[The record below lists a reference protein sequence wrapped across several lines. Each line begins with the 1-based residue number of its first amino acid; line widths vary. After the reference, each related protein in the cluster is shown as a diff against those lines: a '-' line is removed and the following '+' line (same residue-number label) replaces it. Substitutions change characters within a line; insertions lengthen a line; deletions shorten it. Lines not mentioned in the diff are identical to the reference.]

1 MLDWDSL
8 RVAASGVDI
17 RPYFDQFPGLV
28 SLVSKR
34 NLYIPEWVR
43 VVYATLWISDNSTHI
58 CFMFQEKAV
67 VLGQGFLAKRLG
79 VELVDQHPFHSL
91 AWLGIPDEAEP
102 PRRALSAVW
111 PTDDQIR
118 DLFVQPFLPGTPRT
132 PDRLTP
138 VSLTI
143 HNTLRKSLLYRKG
156 NGETITGLQQW
167 LLLSIMKGEQFDL
180 VDFMTCEMEDA
191 IMDGMTVARL

>member
-1 MLDWDSL
+1 MLHWDSL
-8 RVAASGVDI
+8 RVAAGGVDI

-28 SLVSKR
+28 SLVSER

-43 VVYATLWISDNSTHI
+43 VVYATFWISDNRTHI
-58 CFMFQEKAV
+58 GFMFQEKAV
-67 VLGQGFLAKRLG
+67 VLGRGFLAKRLG
-79 VELVDQHPFHSL
+79 VELYDRCLHSL
-91 AWLGIPDEAEP
+91 AWPGIPDEAEP
-102 PRRALSAVW
+102 PRQALSAVW

-138 VSLTI
+138 VALTI
-143 HNTLRKSLLYRKG
+143 HNALRKSHLYRKG

-167 LLLSIMKGEQFDL
+167 LLLSIVKGDQFDL
-180 VDFMTCEMEDA
+180 VDS
-191 IMDGMTVARL
+191 

>member
-8 RVAASGVDI
+8 RVVAGGVDI

-28 SLVSKR
+28 SLVSER

-43 VVYATLWISDNSTHI
+43 VVYATLWINDNSTHI

-67 VLGQGFLAKRLG
+67 VLGRGFLAKRLG
-79 VELVDQHPFHSL
+79 VELIDQHPFHSL

-102 PRRALSAVW
+102 PSRALSAVW
-111 PTDDQIR
+111 PTDEQIR

-132 PDRLTP
+132 PNRLTP

-143 HNTLRKSLLYRKG
+143 HNALRKSLLYRKG